1 MVDTSSTRTYTSWWQ
16 ARSDTWSRL
25 EEASGQLAATVPAGQ
40 ADEELA
46 EATSGLLDALA
57 PVEQYWAFPGLEALG
72 RVRDLFA
79 DASYGRFALSVA
91 RITRALVTES
101 YRSGIGWSLADAS
114 HGEAEAEDEAAGPAG
129 HDRATR
135 PYFEVLFVEELTPA
149 QEHLVRE
156 EVRGWRRT
164 GGRSRRLA
172 GSRSAARR

>member
-1 MVDTSSTRTYTSWWQ
+1 MVDTSGTRAYTSWWQ

-25 EEASGQLAATVPAGQ
+25 EEASGQLAATVLAGQ

-57 PVEQYWAFPGLEALG
+57 PVERYWAFPGPETLG

-79 DASYGRFALSVA
+79 AASYGRFALLVA

-114 HGEAEAEDEAAGPAG
+114 RAPPRARCAPAPGSAHRRPAPRSTAEWPGRDRPARPPHPRLPPRRG
-129 HDRATR
+129 QRRQVTTR
-135 PYFEVLFVEELTPA
+135 
-149 QEHLVRE
+149 
-156 EVRGWRRT
+156 RRT
-164 GGRSRRLA
+164 GRTR
-172 GSRSAARR
+172 